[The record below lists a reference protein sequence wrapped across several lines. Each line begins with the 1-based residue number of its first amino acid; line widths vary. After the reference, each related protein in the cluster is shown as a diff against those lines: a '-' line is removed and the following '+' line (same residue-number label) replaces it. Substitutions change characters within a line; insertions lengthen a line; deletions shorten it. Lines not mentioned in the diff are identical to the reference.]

1 MNILLVSSAMG
12 KTFGG
17 IETHSNTLASLLT
30 DRGHK
35 VVLACST
42 EGTFALTEKT
52 TLSSYGIRIRNS
64 GDLKAMVRFVR
75 IIRKERIEIIIAN
88 GGREYWPCAVA
99 ALLCGCRILFVRHQT
114 DRIRSTTR
122 WLIEHRI
129 DAVVAVSEA
138 VQDALRQSGVP
149 EEKVVLIQNGAPLGR
164 FNADTI
170 DSRAVRNELGLET
183 DDIVIGSVGKLN
195 YGKGVDELFQA
206 FALLAQKY
214 QALKLMY
221 VGEGEARER
230 IERNAAEQGL
240 ADRVIFTGFRADTE
254 RMYAAMDIAVLAS
267 TCDEAFGM
275 VLIEAMAMGKPVIGT
290 TVGGI
295 PTIIQ
300 DGITGLLV
308 APGSGDALAAGIGR
322 YLDDP
327 ALRSAIAREGQRM
340 VKYSFSD
347 SAMGDRF
354 EALLQSIAAR
364 HDRHDK

>member
-1 MNILLVSSAMG
+1 MG

-17 IETHSNTLASLLT
+17 IETHSATLASLLT
-30 DRGHK
+30 ERGHK

-42 EGTFALTEKT
+42 DGTFALTDT
-52 TLSSYGIRIRNS
+52 MALPSYGIRIRNS
-64 GDLKAMVRFVR
+64 GDLKAMTRFVR
-75 IIRKERIEIIIAN
+75 IIRKERIDVIIAN

-99 ALLCGCRILFVRHQT
+99 AMLCGCRIVFVRHQT

-129 DAVVAVSEA
+129 DAVVAVSGA
-138 VQDALRQSGVP
+138 VRDALLRSGVP
-149 EEKVVLIQNGAPLGR
+149 DEKVVLIQNGAPLGR
-164 FNADTI
+164 FNPEAI
-170 DSRAVRNELGLET
+170 DSAAVRREIGLQAGDT
-183 DDIVIGSVGKLN
+183 VVGSVGKLN
-195 YGKGVDELFQA
+195 YGKGVDELLQG
-206 FALLAQKY
+206 FAALAQTY
-214 QALKLMY
+214 PSLKLLY

-230 IERNAAEQGL
+230 IEQNAAEQGL
-240 ADRVIFTGFRADTE
+240 AGRVILAGFRADTE

-300 DGITGLLV
+300 DGVTGLLV
-308 APGSGDALAAGIGR
+308 APGSGDALAAGIKQ
-322 YLDDP
+322 YLDNPD
-327 ALRSAIAREGQRM
+327 LRDAIAREGQRM

-347 SAMGDRF
+347 SVMGDRF
-354 EALLQSIAAR
+354 EALLQQVAAR
-364 HDRHDK
+364 HNRHDK